1 MTDTVS
7 YFMANH
13 WSKFPQKVQIAPKS
27 PNGPKKYSIR
37 SRLEKPFSS
46 VWSFWVGW
54 LKYRT
59 LYWRHFP
66 QDWASCQGPH
76 CCGPPHTAPA
86 GWKAR
91 SGCNW
96 GGLTG
101 GPDRITLLS
110 HFFPFILPFLTQFW
124 LLAAGWFVCNNL
136 LVLVVIFHPFHPLT
150 SSAFLFCQLHKEH
163 KQSPI
168 LRPWGENPNFGWSEN
183 TDCGSGDCDCDCGE
197 SHSVFFVIINS
208 SQELGCQ

>member
-1 MTDTVS
+1 MV
-7 YFMANH
+7 
-13 WSKFPQKVQIAPKS
+13 PKS
-27 PNGPKKYSIR
+27 IQSAVAWRNLFPLFDHFG
-37 SRLEKPFSS
+37 
-46 VWSFWVGW
+46 WVGSNTEHCIEDIS
-54 LKYRT
+54 LKIEPLVKVRT
-59 LYWRHFP
+59 VVV
-66 QDWASCQGPH
+66 
-76 CCGPPHTAPA
+76 PPHTAPA

-110 HFFPFILPFLTQFW
+110 HFFAFILPFLTQFW
-124 LLAAGWFVCNNL
+124 LLVGWLVCNHL
-136 LVLVVIFHPFHPLT
+136 LVVIFQPVHPLT

-163 KQSPI
+163 KQSCASNSHSQTI
-168 LRPWGENPNFGWSEN
+168 GGESKLWIKYSKGEN
-183 TDCGSGDCDCDCGE
+183 TDCGSGE

>member
-101 GPDRITLLS
+101 GRIASRCSPISLHS
-110 HFFPFILPFLTQFW
+110 FFHSWPSFGCW
-124 LLAAGWFVCNNL
+124 LLVSPKWGWLVCNNL

-183 TDCGSGDCDCDCGE
+183 TDCGSGE

>member
-124 LLAAGWFVCNNL
+124 LLVGWLVCNHL
-136 LVLVVIFHPFHPLT
+136 LVVIFQPVHPLT

-163 KQSPI
+163 KQSCASNSHSQTMG
-168 LRPWGENPNFGWSEN
+168 GESKLWIKYSKGEN
-183 TDCGSGDCDCDCGE
+183 TDCGSGE